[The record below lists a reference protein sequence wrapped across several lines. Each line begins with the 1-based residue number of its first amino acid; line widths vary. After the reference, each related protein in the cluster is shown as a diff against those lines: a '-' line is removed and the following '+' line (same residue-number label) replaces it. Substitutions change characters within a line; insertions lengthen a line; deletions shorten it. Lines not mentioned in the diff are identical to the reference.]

1 MQAIILAA
9 GMGKRLKKLTNNNT
23 KCMVKVNGCS
33 LIERMLHQLESID
46 LTRIIIVIGY
56 EGKKLKDYIES
67 LHIKTPIV
75 YVENEVY
82 YKTNNI
88 YSLSMAQQ
96 YLIEDD
102 TLLLESDLIFEDSI
116 LDILLN
122 DERESLAL
130 VDKYESWMD
139 GTCLKVDAED
149 HIREFVP
156 GNQFKYD
163 EASEY
168 YKTVNIYKF
177 SKDFSKNRYVPFL
190 NAYTEALGNNEYYEQ
205 VLRVIVNLDN
215 SGIHVKKLSGQKW
228 YEIDDVQDLDIAES
242 MFNVS
247 SQERLDRIYTRYGG
261 YWRYPD
267 MIDFCYPGNPYF
279 PPQKM
284 KDEIMASTS
293 RLISGY
299 PSGMR
304 IVKLLASKV
313 LNIDSQYLL
322 VTNGIEEALYCLCRN
337 MKKVGVILPTRMELL
352 NELKDKTVEFH
363 VNSEDFSFTA
373 DDVIEF
379 FSGQDINWLVLYN
392 PNYHTGFYLEQSEI
406 IKILEWSKKSEIN
419 VIYDESSV
427 DFAENDTSMLKEEIL
442 EKYPN
447 LVVLQNMSVSHGV
460 TGIRLGCIVTADY
473 SLRNQLEDSIPSWN
487 IDSFAEFYLQIVE
500 KYLSDYKKSLTSTMS
515 AREEFINELSKVN
528 GLKVLPSFSN
538 FVICELLSNLTSK
551 EVCEKL
557 LEEHNMLI
565 RDITDTIGRS
575 GRQYIKIAVRT
586 ATENALLVKALEDVL
601 SKDNERVWGRRI
613 SLNNTKDF
621 FEKRAEK
628 SLPHRY
634 NYVIYQDSNPELALE
649 RDAFEK
655 KKISPMLNLRDSAHI
670 LDIGCG
676 VGRWGDA
683 IVDKLVTGKYVGI
696 DFSLPLLEIAKSNFA
711 NASEKCIFLN
721 GSFQEML
728 TVLKSAGL
736 NYKYDTI
743 LVNGVL
749 MYINDAEIQKCLENV
764 KKIIAEN
771 GRIYIKESVG
781 IHDRFTLN
789 NFYSQEMDSQ
799 YSAVYRD
806 LNEYQELIQ
815 KIFLG
820 DGYEIKLEGETWDEA
835 HSNRKETTSYFWIL
849 KRM

>member
-1 MQAIILAA
+1 
-9 GMGKRLKKLTNNNT
+9 
-23 KCMVKVNGCS
+23 
-33 LIERMLHQLESID
+33 
-46 LTRIIIVIGY
+46 
-56 EGKKLKDYIES
+56 
-67 LHIKTPIV
+67 
-75 YVENEVY
+75 
-82 YKTNNI
+82 
-88 YSLSMAQQ
+88 
-96 YLIEDD
+96 
-102 TLLLESDLIFEDSI
+102 
-116 LDILLN
+116 
-122 DERESLAL
+122 
-130 VDKYESWMD
+130 
-139 GTCLKVDAED
+139 
-149 HIREFVP
+149 
-156 GNQFKYD
+156 
-163 EASEY
+163 
-168 YKTVNIYKF
+168 
-177 SKDFSKNRYVPFL
+177 
-190 NAYTEALGNNEYYEQ
+190 
-205 VLRVIVNLDN
+205 
-215 SGIHVKKLSGQKW
+215 
-228 YEIDDVQDLDIAES
+228 
-242 MFNVS
+242 
-247 SQERLDRIYTRYGG
+247 
-261 YWRYPD
+261 
-267 MIDFCYPGNPYF
+267 
-279 PPQKM
+279 
-284 KDEIMASTS
+284 
-293 RLISGY
+293 
-299 PSGMR
+299 
-304 IVKLLASKV
+304 
-313 LNIDSQYLL
+313 
-322 VTNGIEEALYCLCRN
+322 

-392 PNYHTGFYLEQSEI
+392 PNYHTGFYLKQSEI